1 MKKSFETPELEI
13 VTYRKKEIVTTD
25 HDSIGDGDVNVGWD
39 DLD

>member
-1 MKKSFETPELEI
+1 MKKLFETPEVEI
-13 VTYRKKEIVTTD
+13 VSFENEIVTTN